1 MRSCVC
7 HLRLFLCPLE
17 KCSVTSHRCSFF
29 CCCWPTGSSR
39 LLETMFWSFS
49 KIGIFLDQ
57 FLLKDYGAS
66 FIPPRT
72 PTTLAFS
79 FMWGLQ
85 RLSLP
90 FLLSRALKFPLSPW
104 QHIYLSV
111 SKFIDLPWPSL
122 IFICAIFLVLKFLM
136 FYIFLFFDS
145 SIFKHYFNT
154 HYFDLS
160 DIRMTASKSSSGNSM
175 CHLFLLSIVLFQR
188 N

>member
-1 MRSCVC
+1 MRFCVC

-29 CCCWPTGSSR
+29 FCWPTGSS
-39 LLETMFWSFS
+39 FWSFS

-90 FLLSRALKFPLSPW
+90 FLLSRALIFPLSPW

-136 FYIFLFFDS
+136 FYIFL
-145 SIFKHYFNT
+145 YFLIHPFLNIILRLIILICQT
-154 HYFDLS
+154 FEWLLQNLHQAIQCL
-160 DIRMTASKSSSGNSM
+160 
-175 CHLFLLSIVLFQR
+175 CHLFLLSIVLSQR